1 MTQKSKY
8 WSPSRTFDITVKIGK
23 IDLSSDLMEF
33 KIITSI
39 DLPYQTF
46 ILKLFIDTDDII
58 LEKIYG
64 QTPIKVTINL
74 LETEQIPMETVTF
87 ELLYLSSDMNLS
99 EISNNSIGME
109 KTRTPITITTVARQP
124 YKTMNTYVNSIYKGK
139 KIDYVITD
147 LITKIKGK
155 IKYDNNGRN
164 KELIDQVMIPPSTLY
179 KNLKYINKT
188 FGIFEGLPS
197 FTCSHDNIINIKNLT
212 NKMKQKQTF
221 TLYQLSM
228 DSDNTKIINRCNDGK
243 HYYTI
248 REVTTNYEGNSV
260 FAFLSPN
267 LVHITKPRDRL
278 SHNIQTDLESFIQ
291 SYGIMSK
298 SKKIFFDKLLL
309 NKDYRTTVYARD
321 TGYELTKTFINSNLS
336 KNVSEITEV
345 SVIVERNIKIMNL
358 MNVGESVEFNTQGV
372 DSSQIAGRYILKTSE
387 IRFNKIKDWESSAVI
402 ALIRSNRMSV

>member
-8 WSPSRTFDITVKIGK
+8 WSPSRTFDITIKVGK
-23 IDLSSDLMEF
+23 IDLSPDLIEF

-46 ILKLFIDTDDII
+46 ILKLFIDSNDVI

-64 QTPIKVTINL
+64 QIPIKVTINL
-74 LETEQIPMETVTF
+74 LETEQIPMETVNF

-99 EISNNSIGME
+99 EISNNSMGME
-109 KTRTPITITTVARQP
+109 KTRTHITITTVARQP
-124 YKTMNTYVNSIYKGK
+124 YKTMNTYINSVYSGK
-139 KIDYVITD
+139 KIDYIIND
-147 LITKIKGK
+147 LITKIGSKVN
-155 IKYDNNGRN
+155 YDSNGRN
-164 KELIDQVMIPPSTLY
+164 KELIDQVIIPPSTVY

-188 FGIFEGLPS
+188 FGIFEGLPA
-197 FTCSHDNIINIKNLT
+197 FTCSHDNIVNIKNLT

-221 TLYQLSM
+221 TIYQLSM
-228 DSDNTKIINRCNDGK
+228 DSNNTKIINKCNDGK

-248 REVTTNYEGNSV
+248 REATTNYEGNSV
-260 FAFLSPN
+260 FAFLAPN
-267 LVHITKPRDRL
+267 LIHVVKPRDRL
-278 SHNIQTDLESFIQ
+278 SHNIQTDLEEFIQ

-309 NKDYRTTVYARD
+309 NKDYRTTIYARD

-345 SVIVERNIKIMNL
+345 SIIIERNIKIMNL

-387 IRFNKIKDWESSAVI
+387 IRFNRIKDWESSAVI
-402 ALIRSNRMSV
+402 SIIRSNRISI

>member
-8 WSPSRTFDITVKIGK
+8 WSPSRTFDIAIKIGK
-23 IDLSSDLMEF
+23 IDLSPDLMEF

-46 ILKLFIDTDDII
+46 ILKLFIDPEDII

-74 LETEQIPMETVTF
+74 LETEQIPMETVHF
-87 ELLYLSSDMNLS
+87 ELFYLSSDMNLS
-99 EISNNSIGME
+99 ETSNNSMGIE
-109 KTRTPITITTVARQP
+109 KTRTPINITAVARQP
-124 YKTMNTYVNSIYKGK
+124 YKTMNTYINSIYTGK
-139 KIDYVITD
+139 KIDYIIND
-147 LITKIKGK
+147 LITKIGSKVN
-155 IKYDNNGRN
+155 YDTIGRN
-164 KELIDQVMIPPSTLY
+164 KEVIDQIIIPPSTLY

-188 FGIFEGLPS
+188 FGIFEGLPA
-197 FTCSHDNIINIKNLT
+197 FTCSYNNIINIKNLT
-212 NKMKQKQTF
+212 NKMKQAQTF
-221 TLYQLSM
+221 TIYQLSM
-228 DSDNTKIINRCNDGK
+228 DSNNTKIINKCNDGK

-248 REVTTNYEGNSV
+248 REVNTNYEGNSV
-260 FAFLSPN
+260 FAFLAPN
-267 LVHITKPRDRL
+267 LVHVIKPRDRL
-278 SHNIQTDLESFIQ
+278 SHNIQTNLEEFIQ

-345 SVIVERNIKIMNL
+345 SIIIERNIKIMNL

-372 DSSQIAGRYILKTSE
+372 DSNQIAGRYILKTSE
-387 IRFNKIKDWESSAVI
+387 IRFNKIKDWESSAVLSI
-402 ALIRSNRMSV
+402 IRSNRISI